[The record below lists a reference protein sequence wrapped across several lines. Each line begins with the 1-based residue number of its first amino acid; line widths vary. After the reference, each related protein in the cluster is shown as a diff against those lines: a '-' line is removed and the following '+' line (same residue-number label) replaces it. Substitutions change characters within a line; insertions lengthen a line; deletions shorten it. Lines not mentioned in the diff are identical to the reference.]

1 LKEIR
6 LENEQLTGGSRLGVV
21 AAEWASSRW
30 IDVDGRLVRYREA
43 GTGLPLVLV
52 HGLGVSADYWVRNGP
67 PIAAAGFRVL
77 APDLPGFGRTEGPA
91 AGLGVKAQAEAVR
104 RWARS
109 IDLEP
114 AVYLGH
120 SLSCQAILELA
131 VARPEMV
138 RGLIMAAPTGE
149 GSGTRRLLAQ
159 ARGLFQD
166 LHRESPKL
174 AALVA
179 QAYLRA
185 GPVRVIR
192 TWRLGASHD
201 PMPLLD
207 KVEVPG
213 LVVRGENDPVVTVGF
228 CDQLAEGLGEGRVV
242 VVPGGSHGVI
252 FDSTG
257 AFNAA
262 VIDFLRHIA
271 SRAAP
276 DTPPMTAAKVAG
288 RDE

>member
-1 LKEIR
+1 MEGER
-6 LENEQLTGGSRLGVV
+6 TSGASRLGVA

-30 IDVDGRLVRYREA
+30 IDVDGRLIRYREA
-43 GTGLPLVLV
+43 GRGLPLVLV

-67 PIAAAGFRVL
+67 AIAAAGFRVL

-104 RWARS
+104 RWARTIGLAS
-109 IDLEP
+109 

-149 GSGTRRLLAQ
+149 GSGTRRLLSQ

-185 GPVRVIR
+185 GPIRVIR

-201 PMPLLD
+201 PIPLLA

-213 LVVRGENDPVVTVGF
+213 LIVRGENDPVVTIGF
-228 CDQLAEGLGEGRVV
+228 CDLLAAGLGRGRVV

-252 FDSTG
+252 FDPTG

-262 VIDFLRHIA
+262 VIDFLHSVDSPRSISHVLQA
-271 SRAAP
+271 ESADP
-276 DTPPMTAAKVAG
+276 
-288 RDE
+288 EE